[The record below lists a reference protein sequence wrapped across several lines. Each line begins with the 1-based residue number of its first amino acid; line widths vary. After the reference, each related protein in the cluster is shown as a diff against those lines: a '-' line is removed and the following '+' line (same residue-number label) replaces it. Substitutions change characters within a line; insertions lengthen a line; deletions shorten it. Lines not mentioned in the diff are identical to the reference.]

1 MNKAIVL
8 IIAAAVI
15 TMLGVVILP
24 TMIETVTGSV
34 NATQTSGTSSACK
47 TQIQQAEQSNNP
59 SIVTDR
65 CTSYVSQYA
74 EDPSFAQQE
83 VETNQVEPLIAQ

>member
-1 MNKAIVL
+1 MLIV
-8 IIAAAVI
+8 AAAVI
-15 TMLGVVILP
+15 IMLGVVILP

-47 TQIQQAEQSNNP
+47 TQIQQAERSNSP

-65 CTSYVSQYA
+65 CTSYTEQYA
-74 EDPSFAQQE
+74 ENPSFAE
-83 VETNQVEPLIAQ
+83 DVEYSLVPDLIA